1 MWSVLMK
8 NLAACLTA
16 ALVLAGTVHVVAQRT
31 PPQTPPPQPPTG
43 QPAQPSPLQPKVIP
57 SNIIQRVI
65 VKVNGEI
72 FTQTELV
79 QRQVEALRDENQDV
93 KDPKAFQDDAKLA
106 EKINALTPA
115 LLVAVVDELLI
126 VQRGRELGIRFTD
139 ENFKTQLE
147 NVKKANNLDDEGL
160 KKALVQANLTLAE
173 LRANFER
180 AWLQRGVEQTEI
192 MNNMRLT
199 EEETRQYYE
208 KHPEAFMK
216 PATLVLREIVVNVST
231 QTDSTG
237 QPTVNVAE
245 DEAAK
250 DKIAKARAR
259 VLAGEDF
266 VKVAAEVSD
275 AGSKANGGL
284 VGTVVIDEM
293 QAGIRDALVKL
304 KPGDVSEPL
313 RFPTGYRIFKVDSRA
328 AAAVEPFDQVRDA
341 IAQKIYQ
348 ERLGGEMRKYI
359 EKLRSQALIE
369 WKDENYRKQYEQGL
383 QMRGKTGN

>member
-1 MWSVLMK
+1 MK
-8 NLAACLTA
+8 NLAVGLSA
-16 ALVLAGTVHVVAQRT
+16 ALVLAACPRVVAQGT
-31 PPQTPPPQPPTG
+31 PPQNPTG
-43 QPAQPSPLQPKVIP
+43 RPAQPSPLQPTPVP
-57 SNIIQRVI
+57 SNIIQRII

-79 QRQVEALRDENQDV
+79 QRQVDAIREDNPDV
-93 KDPKAFQDDAKLA
+93 RDPKAFQDDAKLA

-115 LLVAVVDELLI
+115 LLVAVVDELLL

-139 ENFKTQLE
+139 ENFKTQVE
-147 NVKKANNLDDEGL
+147 NVKKANNLDEEGF
-160 KKALVQANLTLAE
+160 KKALVQAGLTLAE

-216 PATLVLREIVVNVST
+216 PATLVLREIVVNVPT
-231 QTDSTG
+231 ETDATG
-237 QPTVNVAE
+237 QPATNVAV

-250 DKIAKARAR
+250 DKITKARAR

-266 VKVAAEVSD
+266 VKVATEVSD

-293 QAGIRDALVKL
+293 QPAVREALAKL

-313 RFPTGYRIFKVDSRA
+313 RFPSGYRIFKVDSRA

-348 ERLGGEMRKYI
+348 ERLGGEMKKYI
-359 EKLRSQALIE
+359 EKLRAQALIE

-383 QMRGKTGN
+383 QMRGKSGT

>member
-1 MWSVLMK
+1 MK
-8 NLAACLTA
+8 NLAVGLSA
-16 ALVLAGTVHVVAQRT
+16 ALVLAAGPRVVAQGT
-31 PPQTPPPQPPTG
+31 PPQNPTG
-43 QPAQPSPLQPKVIP
+43 RPAQPSPLQPTPVP
-57 SNIIQRVI
+57 SNIIQRII

-79 QRQVEALRDENQDV
+79 QRQVDAIREDNPDV
-93 KDPKAFQDDAKLA
+93 RDPKAFQDDAKLA

-115 LLVAVVDELLI
+115 LLVAVVDELLL

-139 ENFKTQLE
+139 ENFKTQVE
-147 NVKKANNLDDEGL
+147 NVKKANNLDEEGF
-160 KKALVQANLTLAE
+160 KKALVQAGLTLAE

-216 PATLVLREIVVNVST
+216 PATLVLREIVVNVPT
-231 QTDSTG
+231 ETDATG
-237 QPTVNVAE
+237 QPATNVAV

-250 DKIAKARAR
+250 DKITKARAR

-266 VKVAAEVSD
+266 VKVATEVSD

-293 QAGIRDALVKL
+293 QPAVREALAKL

-313 RFPTGYRIFKVDSRA
+313 RFPSGYRIFKVDSRA

-348 ERLGGEMRKYI
+348 ERLGGEMKKYI
-359 EKLRSQALIE
+359 EKLRAQALIE

-383 QMRGKTGN
+383 QMRGKSGM

>member
-1 MWSVLMK
+1 MK
-8 NLAACLTA
+8 NLAVCLSA
-16 ALVLAGTVHVVAQRT
+16 ALVLAGVARVVAQST
-31 PPQTPPPQPPTG
+31 PPQNPPG
-43 QPAQPSPLQPKVIP
+43 QPAQPSPLQPTPVS

-79 QRQVEALRDENQDV
+79 QRQVDALREDNPDV
-93 KDPKAFQDDAKLA
+93 RDPKAFQDDAKLA

-115 LLVAVVDELLI
+115 LLVAVVDELLL

-139 ENFKTQLE
+139 ENFKTQVE
-147 NVKKANNLDDEGL
+147 NVKKANNLDEEGF
-160 KKALVQANLTLAE
+160 KKALVQAGLTLAE

-216 PATLVLREIVVNVST
+216 PATLVLREIVVNVPT
-231 QTDSTG
+231 ETDSTG
-237 QPTVNVAE
+237 QPAVNVAV

-250 DKIAKARAR
+250 DKITKARAR

-266 VKVAAEVSD
+266 VKVATDVSD

-284 VGTVVIDEM
+284 VGTVVIEEM
-293 QAGIRDALVKL
+293 QAVVRDALAKL

-313 RFPTGYRIFKVDSRA
+313 RFPAGYRIFKVDSRA

-348 ERLGGEMRKYI
+348 ERLGGEMKKYI

-383 QMRGKTGN
+383 QMRGKTGNQ

>member
-1 MWSVLMK
+1 MN
-8 NLAACLTA
+8 NLAVCLSA
-16 ALVLAGTVHVVAQRT
+16 ALVLAGAARVVAQS
-31 PPQTPPPQPPTG
+31 TPPPQNPTG
-43 QPAQPSPLQPKVIP
+43 PPAQPSPLQPKPPVP

-79 QRQVEALRDENQDV
+79 QRQVEALRDESQDV

-115 LLVAVVDELLI
+115 LLVAVVDELLL
-126 VQRGRELGIRFTD
+126 VQRGRELGIRFTE
-139 ENFKTQLE
+139 ENFKQQLE

-160 KKALVQANLTLAE
+160 KKALVQAGLTLAE
-173 LRANFER
+173 LRQNFER
-180 AWLQRGVEQTEI
+180 AYLQRGVEQTEI

-216 PATLVLREIVVNVST
+216 PATLVLREMVVNVPA

-237 QPTVNVAE
+237 QPAVNVAA
-245 DEAAK
+245 DEEAK
-250 DKIAKARAR
+250 DKIVKARAR

-266 VKVAAEVSD
+266 VKVAADVSD

-293 QAGIRDALVKL
+293 QPVVRDALAKL
-304 KPGDVSEPL
+304 KPGEVSEPL
-313 RFPTGYRIFKVDSRA
+313 RFPTGYRIFKVDARA

-348 ERLGGEMRKYI
+348 ERLGGEMKKYI
-359 EKLRSQALIE
+359 EKLRAQALIE
-369 WKDENYRKQYEQGL
+369 WKDDGYKQQYEKAL
-383 QMRGKTGN
+383 LTRGKSGQM